1 MVQHDH
7 TELIASS
14 GSDEFLESM
23 DSASHDGDVATSL
36 RQRLGANLR
45 AERRRRRLTQED
57 LAEQLGVTAR
67 YLGGIERAE
76 RNMTLDSVDALA
88 QELGI
93 DALDLL
99 SSTPSEGL
107 AQRP

>member
-1 MVQHDH
+1 MQICAPSV
-7 TELIASS
+7 
-14 GSDEFLESM
+14 
-23 DSASHDGDVATSL
+23 VATA
-36 RQRLGANLR
+36 GASGPSR
-45 AERRRRRLTQED
+45 ANRTVNQGPITERRRRRLTQED

>member
-1 MVQHDH
+1 M
-7 TELIASS
+7 
-14 GSDEFLESM
+14 
-23 DSASHDGDVATSL
+23 
-36 RQRLGANLR
+36 
-45 AERRRRRLTQED
+45 
-57 LAEQLGVTAR
+57 TAR